1 MVLKEKIIV
10 SACLLGTPCR
20 YDGKSVPLDGTI
32 IEKLKEKYT
41 LVTVCPEQEGGL
53 PTPRIPAERQG
64 ENVVRRDGVDV
75 TAEYRKGAEVALSLC
90 RRFGISIALMKAKSP
105 SCGAGRIYDGT
116 FSGTLTDGD
125 GVTVSL
131 LSGNGIKIFT
141 ENDINSLL

>member
-1 MVLKEKIIV
+1 MNKPYLLI
-10 SACLLGTPCR
+10 SMCLLGEPCR

-32 IEKLKEKYT
+32 VEKLKEKYI
-41 LVTVCPEQEGGL
+41 LVPVCPEQEGGL
-53 PTPRIPAERQG
+53 PTPRIPAERMG
-64 ENVVRRDGVDV
+64 KNVVRRDGVDV

>member
-1 MVLKEKIIV
+1 M
-10 SACLLGTPCR
+10 CLLGEPCR

-41 LVTVCPEQEGGL
+41 IVPVCPEQEGGL
-53 PTPRIPAERQG
+53 PTPRIPAERKG
-64 ENVVRRDGVDV
+64 EKVVRRDDVDV

>member
-1 MVLKEKIIV
+1 M
-10 SACLLGTPCR
+10 CLLGEPCR

>member
-1 MVLKEKIIV
+1 M
-10 SACLLGTPCR
+10 CLLGEPCR

-53 PTPRIPAERQG
+53 PTPRIPAERMG
-64 ENVVRRDGVDV
+64 KNVVRRDGVGV
-75 TAEYRKGAEVALSLC
+75 TAVYRKGAEVALSLC

-141 ENDINSLL
+141 ENDVNSLL

>member
-1 MVLKEKIIV
+1 M
-10 SACLLGTPCR
+10 CLLGEPCR

-105 SCGAGRIYDGT
+105 SCGAGRIYGGT

-125 GVTVSL
+125 GVTVAL

>member
-1 MVLKEKIIV
+1 M
-10 SACLLGTPCR
+10 CLLGEPCR

-53 PTPRIPAERQG
+53 PTPRIPAERMG
-64 ENVVRRDGVDV
+64 KNVVRRDGVDV

-131 LSGNGIKIFT
+131 LSGSGIKIFT

>member
-1 MVLKEKIIV
+1 MNKPYLLI
-10 SACLLGTPCR
+10 SMCLLGEPCR

-53 PTPRIPAERQG
+53 PTPRIPAERMG
-64 ENVVRRDGVDV
+64 KNVVRRDGVDV

-90 RRFGISIALMKAKSP
+90 RRFDISIALMKAKSP

-116 FSGTLTDGD
+116 FSGALTDGD

-141 ENDINSLL
+141 ENDVNSLL

>member
-1 MVLKEKIIV
+1 M
-10 SACLLGTPCR
+10 CLLGEPCR

-41 LVTVCPEQEGGL
+41 IVPVCPEQEGGL
-53 PTPRIPAERQG
+53 PTPRIPAERKG
-64 ENVVRRDGVDV
+64 EKVVRRDGVDV

>member
-1 MVLKEKIIV
+1 M
-10 SACLLGTPCR
+10 CLLGEPCR

-75 TAEYRKGAEVALSLC
+75 TAEYRKGAGVALSLC

>member
-1 MVLKEKIIV
+1 MNKPYLLI
-10 SACLLGTPCR
+10 SMCLLGEPCR

-64 ENVVRRDGVDV
+64 KNVVRRDGVDV

-90 RRFGISIALMKAKSP
+90 RRFDISIALMKAKSP

>member
-1 MVLKEKIIV
+1 MNKPYLLI
-10 SACLLGTPCR
+10 SMCLLGEPCR

-64 ENVVRRDGVDV
+64 KNVVRRDGVDV
-75 TAEYRKGAEVALSLC
+75 SAEYRKGAEVALSLC
-90 RRFGISIALMKAKSP
+90 RRFDISIALMKAKSP

-141 ENDINSLL
+141 ENDVNSLL

>member
-1 MVLKEKIIV
+1 M
-10 SACLLGTPCR
+10 CLLGEPCR

-90 RRFGISIALMKAKSP
+90 RRFGVSIALMKAKSP

-125 GVTVSL
+125 GVTGSL

>member
-1 MVLKEKIIV
+1 M
-10 SACLLGTPCR
+10 CLLGEPCR

-53 PTPRIPAERQG
+53 PTPRIPAERMG
-64 ENVVRRDGVDV
+64 KNVVRRDGVDV

-116 FSGTLTDGD
+116 FSGALTDGD

-141 ENDINSLL
+141 ENDVNSLL

>member
-1 MVLKEKIIV
+1 MNKPYLLI
-10 SACLLGTPCR
+10 SMCLLGEPCR

-64 ENVVRRDGVDV
+64 KNVVRRDGVDV

-90 RRFGISIALMKAKSP
+90 RRFGISIALMKAQSP

>member
-1 MVLKEKIIV
+1 M
-10 SACLLGTPCR
+10 CLLGEPCR

-64 ENVVRRDGVDV
+64 KNVVRRDDVDV

>member
-1 MVLKEKIIV
+1 M
-10 SACLLGTPCR
+10 CLLGEPCR

-53 PTPRIPAERQG
+53 PTPRIPAERMG
-64 ENVVRRDGVDV
+64 KNVVRRDGVDV

-116 FSGTLTDGD
+116 FSGTHTDGD

>member
-1 MVLKEKIIV
+1 MNKPYLLI
-10 SACLLGTPCR
+10 SMCLLGEPCR

-64 ENVVRRDGVDV
+64 ENVVRRDDVDV

>member
-1 MVLKEKIIV
+1 M
-10 SACLLGTPCR
+10 CLLGEPCR

-41 LVTVCPEQEGGL
+41 LVTVCLEQEGGL
-53 PTPRIPAERQG
+53 PTPRIPAERMG
-64 ENVVRRDGVDV
+64 KNVVRRDGVDV

-116 FSGTLTDGD
+116 FSVTLTDGD

>member
-1 MVLKEKIIV
+1 M
-10 SACLLGTPCR
+10 CLLGEPCR

-141 ENDINSLL
+141 ENDINSLF

>member
-1 MVLKEKIIV
+1 M
-10 SACLLGTPCR
+10 CLLGEPCR

-64 ENVVRRDGVDV
+64 KNVVRRDGVDV

>member
-1 MVLKEKIIV
+1 MNKPYLLI
-10 SACLLGTPCR
+10 SMCLLGEPCR

-64 ENVVRRDGVDV
+64 ENVVRRGGVDV

>member
-1 MVLKEKIIV
+1 M
-10 SACLLGTPCR
+10 CLLGEPCR

-32 IEKLKEKYT
+32 IEKLKEKYI

-64 ENVVRRDGVDV
+64 KNVVRRDGVDV

>member
-1 MVLKEKIIV
+1 M
-10 SACLLGTPCR
+10 CLLGEPCR

-53 PTPRIPAERQG
+53 PTPRIPAERMG